1 MSWALLTG
9 TQPYKNTKYA
19 VPLGGGTTNYV
30 ANPLA
35 L

>member
-19 VPLGGGTTNYV
+19 VSLVWWNHQ
-30 ANPLA
+30 LRR
-35 L
+35 